1 MPKRSRTA
9 RPQPSAEH
17 RRRVYAACSEC
28 RRRRRKCNGS
38 QPCAQCSAYGY
49 ACAYE
54 ADEPAA
60 AQSSPS
66 GAASSS
72 RHRSAEPIRRRQGGG
87 RRVASPAD
95 EAEATSTPLIVSR
108 ERGRFINANSA
119 VALPHLVGQ
128 QLSVP
133 QPLRLHSYAWN
144 LGLRPERRGSVS
156 SSLSRHLALAE
167 CQTLCAVYYAAVH
180 PLLAFLPSEPVF
192 SRRLVAGWATLESQP
207 NFAAVVALVAVLG
220 SFFSTEAHPREQDVK
235 LHGLAILDLALSAPV
250 AAIDLDA
257 VAGWLLRTL
266 YMRLTTRPAI
276 SCMASHVAMHFAEI
290 MGLHRDLVDDDDDDD
305 GDAAAVKSAAFGQEE
320 LESRRRHFCVA
331 RFLNVLLTTEYGV
344 SGPAPRHANC
354 LPPAHIPGAHIK
366 VLHTI
371 TGVLQDAEAAAS
383 AGLDSDSY
391 ADLFQQLRGIAHDD
405 DTVALFTADACLSLL
420 RRFAAS
426 SRRPSAQVVA
436 LAAAILR
443 RALDG
448 IAALLV
454 AGRTW
459 WNMLSVPFQS
469 VCVGASAEN
478 ADLLALLPTAME
490 LLRAM
495 ADRFGS
501 HMAREALATAQQVIA
516 AARGG
521 TEAKLAVQDAALA
534 HALPAVD
541 IDWAGFD
548 FDMGGDWPVVDFL
561 I

>member
-1 MPKRSRTA
+1 MPKRSATT

-49 ACAYE
+49 ACTYE
-54 ADEPAA
+54 AESAAA
-60 AQSSPS
+60 AQNAPP

-72 RHRSAEPIRRRQGGG
+72 RHRPAEPIRRRQG

-95 EAEATSTPLIVSR
+95 EEEAALPPSTPLIVSR

-128 QLSVP
+128 QLSVS

-144 LGLRPERRGSVS
+144 LGLRPERRGTVS
-156 SSLSRHLALAE
+156 SSLAEYLTLAE
-167 CQTLCAVYYAAVH
+167 CQALCAVYFAAVH
-180 PLLAFLPSEPVF
+180 PLFAFLCQDSF
-192 SRRLVAGWATLESQP
+192 SRRLVDSWATLESQP

-235 LHGLAILDLALSAPV
+235 RHGLAILDLALSAPV

-290 MGLHRDLVDDDDDDD
+290 MGLHRDLVDDGTD
-305 GDAAAVKSAAFGQEE
+305 DAAAAKSAAFGLEE

-344 SGPAPRHANC
+344 SGPAPRHTNC
-354 LPPAHIPGAHIK
+354 LSPARIPGAHIE

-371 TGVLQDAEAAAS
+371 TRVLQEAEAAAS
-383 AGLDSDSY
+383 AGLDSDDY
-391 ADLFQQLRGIAHDD
+391 AELFQHLKDIPHDD
-405 DTVALFTADACLSLL
+405 DTVALFTADACLCLL

-426 SRRPSAQVVA
+426 SRGPSPQIVTMAT
-436 LAAAILR
+436 AILR

-448 IAALLV
+448 ITALL
-454 AGRTW
+454 AAERTW
-459 WNMLSVPFQS
+459 WSMLSVPFQS
-469 VCVGASAEN
+469 ICVGVSADH
-478 ADLLALLPTAME
+478 AALLALLPTAMG

-495 ADRFGS
+495 ADKFAS
-501 HMAREALATAQQVIA
+501 HMAKEALATAQQVITA
-516 AARGG
+516 SRGS
-521 TEAKLAVQDAALA
+521 TEAKLAMQDAALA

-561 I
+561 M